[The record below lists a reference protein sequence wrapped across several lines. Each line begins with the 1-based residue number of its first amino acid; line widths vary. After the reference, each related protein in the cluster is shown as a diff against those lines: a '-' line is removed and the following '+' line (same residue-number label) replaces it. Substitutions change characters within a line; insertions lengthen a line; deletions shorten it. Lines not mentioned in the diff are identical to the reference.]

1 MHVTYWRLLL
11 QWTKKRQMECWGF
24 TKWKTEFMGHVYFRR
39 KITPHILYCSSYI
52 ICKLGV
58 FWLAAAIVET
68 GEDWAELAVVTFLN
82 MCTEKELDMEQS
94 VRYLKVQKY
103 KKKSETF
110 SICSAYCR
118 DVVKESSSK
127 EVIYF
132 VKVKVHL
139 SSCYFAG
146 YSP

>member
-1 MHVTYWRLLL
+1 M
-11 QWTKKRQMECWGF
+11 
-24 TKWKTEFMGHVYFRR
+24 
-39 KITPHILYCSSYI
+39 
-52 ICKLGV
+52 
-58 FWLAAAIVET
+58 ET

-94 VRYLKVQKY
+94 VRYLKVQKH